1 MRFLL
6 GWMFKLAFAGV
17 LYVTFVG
24 GHKVQLPDTVMG
36 HKVPD
41 SLR

>member
-24 GHKVQLPDTVMG
+24 DHKVQLPNTVMG
-36 HKVPD
+36 HKLPD
-41 SLR
+41 SWR